1 MLSSCLSP
9 TRSEQGG
16 RFQRRNPVL
25 HVLLLAQR
33 RAPGD
38 RCPGTVRALDLF
50 FYAPPSRS
58 PFRYNRN
65 WRYHKEM
72 RIWIT
77 KETGTPSSQKVPGG
91 EQGTYSYWDAEN
103 WEKARKELTVL
114 YADLEEK
121 SQPVYAPGVA
131 LQQTS
136 QAPQPQQQQPIV
148 PTGRQFQA
156 MGVAA
161 M

>member
-1 MLSSCLSP
+1 
-9 TRSEQGG
+9 
-16 RFQRRNPVL
+16 
-25 HVLLLAQR
+25 
-33 RAPGD
+33 
-38 RCPGTVRALDLF
+38 
-50 FYAPPSRS
+50 
-58 PFRYNRN
+58 
-65 WRYHKEM
+65 M

-136 QAPQPQQQQPIV
+136 QAPQPQQQPIV